1 MISPATST
9 HANNVQQVSQP
20 AARLPQAPVPIQKS
34 GTLSHDTVTLK
45 SAGDVDG
52 DGK

>member
-1 MISPATST
+1 MINPVSHDS
-9 HANNVQQVSQP
+9 NVQQVSHP
-20 AARLPQAPVPIQKS
+20 PARLPQAPAPIQKS

-45 SAGDVDG
+45 SVGDG